1 MEQIFDG
8 EVLTEKKFREI
19 FKEVSDSI
27 INENWIKLKKDFIL
41 NDEGLLTKN
50 DLKGWSKESLV
61 SNFHIAGKIA
71 AFLEKWSGTAPQQAT
86 SQQQDLQTAPQHKSP
101 ELILNQNKVVG
112 LFTCSHPQINFFY
125 YFKVNICYYP
135 KLLKQELASLI
146 LELLHRVESFHY
158 CILEKEANYYSN
170 FLLSYPDYLSINDR
184 YNILNIIIAFLSTTK
199 ETIPSFSNFA
209 WDQVIKWEIINNK
222 KYNLLRSEYM
232 MIRVVQHFNN
242 NRWIFLAKKGS
253 EKFAIKMIYKP
264 NENFSE
270 YKILTSL
277 NPHPHI
283 IKLIDS
289 LEISQFLVVLIFPWI
304 SKTSENLPHDPLII
318 KTCFKQLIEAI
329 SHCHENGFLHLDIKP
344 SNILVELDNKEP
356 RLYLCDF
363 GLSVSIREAI
373 SRPFLTLA
381 GTFSYCAPEIL
392 LEIGGDSAVDIW
404 SAGVVLAEWIFK
416 KKNFSWSYSR

>member
-1 MEQIFDG
+1 
-8 EVLTEKKFREI
+8 
-19 FKEVSDSI
+19 
-27 INENWIKLKKDFIL
+27 
-41 NDEGLLTKN
+41 
-50 DLKGWSKESLV
+50 
-61 SNFHIAGKIA
+61 
-71 AFLEKWSGTAPQQAT
+71 
-86 SQQQDLQTAPQHKSP
+86 
-101 ELILNQNKVVG
+101 
-112 LFTCSHPQINFFY
+112 
-125 YFKVNICYYP
+125 
-135 KLLKQELASLI
+135 
-146 LELLHRVESFHY
+146 
-158 CILEKEANYYSN
+158 
-170 FLLSYPDYLSINDR
+170 
-184 YNILNIIIAFLSTTK
+184 
-199 ETIPSFSNFA
+199 
-209 WDQVIKWEIINNK
+209 
-222 KYNLLRSEYM
+222 

-416 KKNFSWSYSR
+416 KKIFHGHTQDKVLASIKYFSYPPLPQNFPDSSLNLLQSILIEDPKKRLTSKEILNHPYLNKEF